1 MEAQCRPVTQWPNKK
16 GRQKTEED
24 QSGSM
29 FARMYQLFAD
39 AHSSRT
45 TLAAWRLF
53 GL

>member
-1 MEAQCRPVTQWPNKK
+1 METQCRPVVTQWPNKK
-16 GRQKTEED
+16 GRQKTED

-39 AHSSRT
+39 AHSST
-45 TLAAWRLF
+45 TLAGRMF